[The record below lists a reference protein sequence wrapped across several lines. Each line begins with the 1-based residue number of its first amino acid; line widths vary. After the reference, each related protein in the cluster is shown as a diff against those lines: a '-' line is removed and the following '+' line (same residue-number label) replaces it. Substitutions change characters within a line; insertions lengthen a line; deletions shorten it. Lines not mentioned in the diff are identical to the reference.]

1 MNEAKFG
8 SRMSHDPAPGD
19 EDRSEAGPNDPSAE
33 ASARAGRESLF
44 GLLADYVRNNPKVAA
59 ALAFQVGIAAAMLTR
74 TAGRR
79 IGRGGGPSSLARLR
93 EAVAPALTEMTSLL
107 SAGAAS
113 PSRRKAR
120 PKPATRRASRKSA
133 SRRRRAA

>member
-8 SRMSHDPAPGD
+8 SRVSHDPAPGD
-19 EDRSEAGPNDPSAE
+19 EDRSEAGSNDTSAE

-44 GLLADYVRNNPKVAA
+44 DLLADYVRDNPKIAA
-59 ALAFQVGIAAAMLTR
+59 AIAFQVGIAAAMLTR

-79 IGRGGGPSSLARLR
+79 IGRDGVPSSLVRLR
-93 EAVAPALTEMTSLL
+93 DAVVPALTEMTSLF
-107 SAGAAS
+107 SAGAVS

-120 PKPATRRASRKSA
+120 RKPATRRASRKTA
-133 SRRRRAA
+133 GRRRRAA